1 MDSEVRVTMER
12 CLAERI
18 VQGDGICKDVWNK
31 IEIVERLLMCV
42 EIGATR
48 GGAAGAS
55 ILPFDG
61 FLVVGLGR
69 KGEGTPLNSSASR
82 KTTISFIS
90 SSFTCLFPPFLNKHL
105 IIKHKT

>member
-1 MDSEVRVTMER
+1 
-12 CLAERI
+12 

-55 ILPFDG
+55 ILPSSPRRVPG
-61 FLVVGLGR
+61 SGTGEKGR
-69 KGEGTPLNSSASR
+69 GNSPQ
-82 KTTISFIS
+82 FIS
-90 SSFTCLFPPFLNKHL
+90 QQKNDNFLYFLFFYMSISPIFK
-105 IIKHKT
+105 

>member
-42 EIGATR
+42 
-48 GGAAGAS
+48 
-55 ILPFDG
+55 
-61 FLVVGLGR
+61 
-69 KGEGTPLNSSASR
+69 
-82 KTTISFIS
+82 
-90 SSFTCLFPPFLNKHL
+90 
-105 IIKHKT
+105 